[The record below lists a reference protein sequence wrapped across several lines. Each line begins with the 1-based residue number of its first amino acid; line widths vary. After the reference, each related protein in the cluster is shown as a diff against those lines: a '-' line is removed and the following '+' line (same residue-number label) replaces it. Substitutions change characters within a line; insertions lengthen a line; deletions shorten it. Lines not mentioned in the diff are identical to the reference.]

1 MKRKLNK
8 KGKITLIC
16 LFLILVSIISIII
29 IKADNI
35 TENHILESTE
45 RYDLKIDYPN
55 FKNKKI
61 KEKVL
66 AYINNQRQEFMNVIK
81 NSENIQ
87 ISSKYDFNLNVTS
100 SERNN
105 ITYVNILTYS
115 YTGGAHYIRDDYS
128 LYWDDDTKEFI
139 DLKYFFKDEEAFKEM
154 TNLAYYYVI
163 NLGQEENRNFDQLWV
178 RRGTAPTIDNYRHF
192 EFTDNGLEIMFPPY
206 QVASWADGQINIT
219 IPYEDINKYLKE
231 EYRDSTKDETVV
243 KEVPNIRDLS
253 QFKDKK
259 LIAFTFD
266 DGPSS
271 NNTNLLLDNLD
282 KYNARVT
289 FFVLGSRVDSNKEV
303 IKRAYLQGNDIGSH
317 TYNHRNLNLLN
328 DSEVISEVEKTNDK
342 IKEIIGVKP
351 TLLRP
356 PYGNLTNHRKELVN
370 MHTILWDI
378 DPLDWKYKNKS
389 RVADEIIEHAHD
401 GAIILLHDIYKSSV
415 DGALLAME
423 ELEKQGY
430 AFVTITEM
438 AQLRGIDLDYQ
449 TSYFNMKK

>member
-35 TENHILESTE
+35 TENNILESTG

-243 KEVPNIRDLS
+243 KEVPDIRDLS

-378 DPLDWKYKNKS
+378 DPLDWKYKNKN

>member
-8 KGKITLIC
+8 KGKIALIC
-16 LFLILVSIISIII
+16 LFLVLISIISIIF
-29 IKADNI
+29 IKADNV
-35 TENHILESTE
+35 TENHILESTD

-55 FKNKKI
+55 FTNKKI
-61 KEKVL
+61 EEKVM
-66 AYINNQRQEFMNVIK
+66 AYIDKQKQEFMNVVENSK
-81 NSENIQ
+81 NIE

-128 LYWDDDTKEFI
+128 LYWDDDTKEFV
-139 DLKYFFKDEEAFKEM
+139 DLKFFFTDEETFKEM
-154 TNLAYYYVI
+154 ANLAYYYVL
-163 NLGQEENRNFDQLWV
+163 NLGKEENRNFDQLWV
-178 RRGTAPTIDNYRHF
+178 KRGTAPTIDNYRHF
-192 EFTDNGLEIMFPPY
+192 KFTDNGLEIMFPPY

-219 IPYEDINKYLKE
+219 IPYEDINKYLKQ
-231 EYRDSTKDETVV
+231 EYRDTTKDETVV
-243 KEVPNIRDLS
+243 KEMPQIRDLS

-266 DGPSS
+266 DGPST

-328 DSEVISEVEKTNDK
+328 DAEIIAEVSKTNEK
-342 IKEIIGVKP
+342 VKEIIGIYP

-356 PYGNLTNHRKELVN
+356 PYGNLTNHSKELVN
-370 MHTILWDI
+370 MNIILWDI
-378 DPLDWKYKNKS
+378 DPLDWKYKKKN
-389 RVADEIIEHAHD
+389 RVAEEIIEHAHD

-415 DGALLAME
+415 EGALLAME

>member
-16 LFLILVSIISIII
+16 LFLVLVSIISIII

-66 AYINNQRQEFMNVIK
+66 TYIDKQRQEFMNVIK
-81 NSENIQ
+81 ESENIQ

-219 IPYEDINKYLKE
+219 VPYEDINKYLKE

-243 KEVPNIRDLS
+243 KEVPDIRDLS

-378 DPLDWKYKNKS
+378 DPLDWKYKNKN

-415 DGALLAME
+415 EGALLAME

>member
-35 TENHILESTE
+35 TENHILESTG

-243 KEVPNIRDLS
+243 KEVPDIRDLS

>member
-35 TENHILESTE
+35 TENHILESTG

-243 KEVPNIRDLS
+243 KEVPDIRDLS

-378 DPLDWKYKNKS
+378 DPLDWKYKNKN